1 MFPRSLIPATF
12 IAVLVMSA
20 PASAATGAGPSATP
34 LILEIALAVVASI
47 ALALRR
53 PTGRLVAATRRK
65 LAPTAK
71 RQAAS
76 ARARGV

>member
-12 IAVLVMSA
+12 VAVLVMSA

-34 LILEIALAVVASI
+34 LILEVGLAVVASI

-53 PTGRLVAATRRK
+53 PTARLVAATRRK
-65 LAPTAK
+65 LAPTR